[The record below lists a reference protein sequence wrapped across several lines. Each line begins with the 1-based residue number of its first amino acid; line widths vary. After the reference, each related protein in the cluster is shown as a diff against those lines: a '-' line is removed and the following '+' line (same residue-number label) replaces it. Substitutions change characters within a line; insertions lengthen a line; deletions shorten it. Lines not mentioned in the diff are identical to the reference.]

1 MSFSPLNIIKGAQFT
16 QTWREFLARIGCQ
29 TVEKETSGFSP
40 TGQFVFPDTTFRI
53 EQGDQSYGYIFDV
66 AACED
71 ITAGMVADH
80 GYLAIGGSMG
90 GSTLLMNVTPDR
102 YGWCRW
108 LAPGWDHV
116 VDNDFDLI
124 VTGLIG
130 PPWEI
135 IEDMIEYDNDYND
148 DLRFPRWK

>member
-1 MSFSPLNIIKGAQFT
+1 MSYSPFNIVEASQVVRGWQECLAQM
-16 QTWREFLARIGCQ
+16 GCQ

-53 EQGDQSYGYIFDV
+53 EQGDRWYGYVFDV

-71 ITAGMVADH
+71 ITAGMVAAH
-80 GYLAIGGSMG
+80 GYLAIGGSAG

-116 VDNDFDLI
+116 APTDFELI

-135 IEDMIEYDNDYND
+135 IADMIEYDIDYHD
-148 DLRFPRWK
+148 DVSFPRWK